1 MPVPLTAYVTIGCC
15 VSNELGLLPVLRIA
29 IALTFDCGALR
40 ALFFPPVSDCFYA
53 FFVFRASVIGGQD
66 ATIQAWAL
74 ESVGGH
80 VVILSHLFNSVDI
93 FRLCLHIPHS
103 VRICGLC

>member
-1 MPVPLTAYVTIGCC
+1 MPVPLTTYVTIGCC
-15 VSNELGLLPVLRIA
+15 VSDELGLLPVLRIA
-29 IALTFDCGALR
+29 IALTFDCCTLGAF
-40 ALFFPPVSDCFYA
+40 FFPPVSDCFYA

-80 VVILSHLFNSVDI
+80 VVILSHLFNCVDI
-93 FRLCLHIPHS
+93 FRFLSHIS
-103 VRICGLC
+103 VSVHIITFL